1 MPLIYI
7 FIILFNKSIKF
18 INDKSEFY
26 DQNIKCDNL
35 IVINDKIVISN
46 NDRLAIAKYINGNL
60 KSFEYIG
67 FKAINSLNN
76 LVSLNDNT
84 FVAID
89 KYQFLYYNLEDYKSE
104 INNYNLNDFN
114 PTNIIKIDKTSFLV
128 WNKMRNIIYFEK
140 IKSFLLQLGLII
152 LI

>member
-1 MPLIYI
+1 M
-7 FIILFNKSIKF
+7 ILFNKSIKF

-76 LVSLNDNT
+76 LFSLDDNT
-84 FVAID
+84 FVAIG
-89 KYQFLYYNLEDYKSE
+89 KYQFLHYNLEDYKSE

>member
-1 MPLIYI
+1 M
-7 FIILFNKSIKF
+7 ILFNKSIKF

-76 LVSLNDNT
+76 LFSLDDNT
-84 FVAID
+84 FVAIG

-128 WNKMRNIIYFEK
+128 W
-140 IKSFLLQLGLII
+140 IKWEI
-152 LI
+152 LFILKKSNRFYSNLD

>member
-1 MPLIYI
+1 V
-7 FIILFNKSIKF
+7 ILFNKSIKF

-76 LVSLNDNT
+76 LFSLDDNT
-84 FVAID
+84 FVAIG